1 MRGLRVSATVRLVGR
16 RREWS
21 ERDRRADCR
30 LTVAA
35 RAHVNTEKTGT
46 GIETGARGRIDRE
59 GRTQMDRL
67 ISIRRGD
74 RVTRCN
80 SL

>member
-46 GIETGARGRIDRE
+46 GIETSARGRMTEKVERNWTDSFRFVAAIA
-59 GRTQMDRL
+59 
-67 ISIRRGD
+67 
-74 RVTRCN
+74 
-80 SL
+80 